1 MWKTPT
7 HRGRW
12 RFYGRAGGTLPA
24 SDPPPR
30 PYSPPS
36 EGTANKPGGCAIDT
50 SVQKPPHHLAVPAGW
65 ILLPVLLRYRFVSF
79 GPRYPLGRILQCD
92 ASASLEVV
100 LPFYKR
106 NSFASG
112 PVVAAVAGS
121 PDFARGRS
129 KQVSLIFFGIAP
141 CVDGLSVG

>member
-65 ILLPVLLRYRFVSF
+65 ILLPVLPRYRFVSF

-100 LPFYKR
+100 LRFYKR
-106 NSFASG
+106 NCPASG
-112 PVVAAVAGS
+112 PVVAAVTGN
-121 PDFARGRS
+121 PHFARGVAS
-129 KQVSLIFFGIAP
+129 KSRLFSSELHPASRVSR
-141 CVDGLSVG
+141 